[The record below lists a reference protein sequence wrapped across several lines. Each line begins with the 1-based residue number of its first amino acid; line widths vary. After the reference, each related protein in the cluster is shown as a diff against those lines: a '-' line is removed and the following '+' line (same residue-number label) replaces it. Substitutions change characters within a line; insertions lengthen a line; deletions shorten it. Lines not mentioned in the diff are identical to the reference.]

1 MDLLKLFAI
10 FLVIYGHSLQHLI
23 STPAVQQPA
32 YRFIYSFHMPL
43 FMAVSGFFAA
53 SLSRLTVREFF
64 FRKGRQLL
72 IPAVVASLLAALLGL
87 AFGHGIDSDYLIY
100 GIWFLKSLFL
110 CMLLYYTSVRLARRP
125 FIALMISLLI
135 SQVIPY
141 FKLPQMYPAFLL
153 GAVLHSYWP
162 AVKRHA
168 ITLMTFS
175 GILFAIM
182 LLWLDASDFESVST
196 TAAVRAFLH
205 GDTTPLT
212 TLVSVRYY
220 RIALGLAGTLFF
232 FLLFEIVAAHLAGKS
247 WVPKLSQYGQ
257 RTLGVY
263 IIQTF
268 ILEILLHEILS
279 FDKLNT
285 YLFTFI
291 IAPAISLL
299 ILIITLWLAGLS
311 ARNRLTSA
319 IILGR

>member
-168 ITLMTFS
+168 ITLMTCS
-175 GILFAIM
+175 GIL
-182 LLWLDASDFESVST
+182 
-196 TAAVRAFLH
+196 
-205 GDTTPLT
+205 
-212 TLVSVRYY
+212 SVRYY